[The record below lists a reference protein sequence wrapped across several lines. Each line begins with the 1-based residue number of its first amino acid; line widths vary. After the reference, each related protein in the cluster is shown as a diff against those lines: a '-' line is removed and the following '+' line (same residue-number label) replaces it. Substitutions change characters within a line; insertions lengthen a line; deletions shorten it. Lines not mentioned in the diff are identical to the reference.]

1 MTDMVHGSV
10 HVDPFEDGEPGLAR
24 WWRSVDRWTL
34 ALVVILFLIGMLLG
48 QAASPPLAE
57 RNGLE
62 PFHYVIRQ
70 AFFGGLGL
78 TVMLIISL
86 MSPSAVRRCAIVA
99 FIIVTIMVIL
109 LPVLGT
115 NYGKGATRWYSLG
128 FMSLQPSEF
137 LKPAFVIFAAW
148 LMSAS
153 FTRNG
158 PPGRTISFFVLM
170 FLVVLLAMQPDIGQA
185 SLLFASWGVMVF
197 VAGAPWLVLI
207 VIAGMAGGG
216 LFAAY
221 LLFPNHIAPRIDRF
235 LGGEITANSQLE
247 FATTAI
253 REGGLFGV
261 GLGEGEVKWR
271 LPDAHTDYI
280 IAVAAEE
287 YGLVM
292 VLVLLALFLTITL
305 RAVYR
310 LRIEKDP
317 FIRIAGTGLAMLIA
331 VQAFIN
337 IGVSARLLPEKGMT
351 LPFVSY
357 GGSSL
362 LAAGITLGM
371 LLAFTRTR
379 RQDDLED
386 ALYAGHV
393 E

>member
-10 HVDPFEDGEPGLAR
+10 HVDPYENGEPGLAR

-34 ALVVILFLIGMLLG
+34 ALVLILFLIGLLLG

-57 RNGLE
+57 RNGLD
-62 PFHYVIRQ
+62 PFHYVTRQ
-70 AFFGGLGL
+70 AFFGVLGL

-99 FIIVTIMVIL
+99 FIIVTIAVIL

-158 PPGRTISFFVLM
+158 PPGRSLSFLVLM
-170 FLVVLLAMQPDIGQA
+170 FLVALLAMQPDIGQA

-197 VAGAPWLVLI
+197 VAGAPWAVLI
-207 VIAGMAGGG
+207 GIVGLACGG
-216 LFAAY
+216 LYAAY

-235 LGGEITANSQLE
+235 LEGEVGANSQLE

-261 GLGEGEVKWR
+261 GLGEGSVKWR

-280 IAVAAEE
+280 VAVAAEE

-305 RAVYR
+305 RAIWR
-310 LRIEKDP
+310 LRLEKDP

-331 VQAFIN
+331 VQSFIN